1 MITRFEVDGFKSLRD
16 FAVDLEPLTVFVG
29 PNGAGKSNLLEAIGL
44 LGRLASMSLEEAFK
58 LGRGRIVDQFSRSGG
73 EAGRTIRIAVEVLL
87 QSPLETLEDDEKVL
101 EDNERPLSGRYR
113 YELVIE
119 RRVRPSGTE
128 ELAIADEC
136 LRVADASKGSDGRE
150 IVFQQRQERGQIRYV
165 LMRPEDQ
172 SQLRTEMRFPR
183 THSVLGAQKTGALA
197 LANFSVRSTEK
208 AVARLEAGQKLSG
221 VSDEDIFNVRILS
234 DQITKQLGIDTPDMQ
249 LTGRLADELSR
260 CRLLQL
266 DAARLREP
274 SERIA
279 SHELAP
285 DASNLPTILA
295 DLPGPALGEIRADL
309 VSLIPGLA
317 GFDVVPDE
325 DTFRIEFKLSG
336 GERFPARLASDGTLR
351 ALALLTAL
359 HVEPRPSILGIEEP
373 ENGIYPG
380 RLRTLLS
387 LLREIATSGDEAS
400 LDPAQRAT
408 QLLLT
413 SHSPV
418 VLAAFRDSPEHLRFM
433 DLVRRDGRLAT
444 RARAVGELKAP
455 GDGAH
460 VVSLREVDALLQAAG
475 SEAAE

>member
-29 PNGAGKSNLLEAIGL
+29 PNGAGKSNLLEALGL

-58 LGRGRIVDQFSRSGG
+58 LGRGRIADQFSRTGG
-73 EAGRTIRIAVEVLL
+73 EAGRTIRFAVEVSLRWPFEAFGNGA
-87 QSPLETLEDDEKVL
+87 SPLPD
-101 EDNERPLSGRYR
+101 RYR

-119 RRVRPSGTE
+119 RRARPSGTE
-128 ELAIADEC
+128 ELAVADEH
-136 LRVADASKGSDGRE
+136 LRVLSDSKDSKGSVRQKT
-150 IVFQQRQERGQIRYV
+150 IFQQEERN
-165 LMRPEDQ
+165 
-172 SQLRTEMRFPR
+172 PR
-183 THSVLGAQKTGALA
+183 ERRVSIAPDVEGRAENSFRCPHTHSALGSRF
-197 LANFSVRSTEK
+197 ANAERYYLQFGLDEETR
-208 AVARLEAGQKLSG
+208 ARMARLRELIDTQTDHSLLKQAL
-221 VSDEDIFNVRILS
+221 DIENQR
-234 DQITKQLGIDTPDMQ
+234 LGIDTSKTRE
-249 LTGRLADELSR
+249 TGWSAVITTLADALSHF
-260 CRLLQL
+260 RLLQL

-279 SHELAP
+279 SDVLAP

-295 DLPGPALGEIRADL
+295 DLPGPTLGEIRADL
-309 VSLIPGLA
+309 VSLVPGLA

-325 DTFRIEFKLSG
+325 DSFRIEFKLSG
-336 GERFPARLASDGTLR
+336 GERLPARLASDGTLR

-359 HVEPRPSILGIEEP
+359 HVEPRPSVIGIEEP

-380 RLRTLLS
+380 RLRMLLS
-387 LLREIATSGDEAS
+387 LLREIAAPDHEAS
-400 LDPAQRAT
+400 PGSAPQAT

-418 VLAAFRDSPEHLRFM
+418 VLAAFRDTPEHLRFM
-433 DLVRRDGRLAT
+433 DLVRRDGQLVT

-455 GDGAH
+455 GDGARI
-460 VVSLREVDALLQAAG
+460 VALREVDALLQAAA

>member
-58 LGRGRIVDQFSRSGG
+58 LGRGRVVDQFSRSGG
-73 EAGRTIRIAVEVLL
+73 EAGRTIRFAAEVLL
-87 QSPLETLEDDEKVL
+87 RGAPAPFRDGAAPL
-101 EDNERPLSGRYR
+101 PARYR

-119 RRVRPSGTE
+119 RRTRPSGVE
-128 ELAIADEC
+128 ELAISEEC
-136 LRVADASKGSDGRE
+136 LRVLSGEGQAPRRE
-150 IVFQQRQERGQIRYV
+150 IVVRQEEEKRRERRV
-165 LMRPEDQ
+165 LIAPEDESEEEQ
-172 SQLRTEMRFPR
+172 DYRCPR
-183 THSVLGAQKTGALA
+183 THSALA
-197 LANFSVRSTEK
+197 AFKTEIGK
-208 AVARLEAGQKLSG
+208 YSIYITKEAAAALDALKEQLGLRTKSAVLRQLIREEVKRLELDTS
-221 VSDEDIFNVRILS
+221 NVQERGWNAVILV
-234 DQITKQLGIDTPDMQ
+234 I
-249 LTGRLADELSR
+249 AEELSR
-260 CRLLQL
+260 FRLLQL

-274 SERIA
+274 SERTA
-279 SHELAP
+279 SSALAP

-295 DLPGPALGEIRADL
+295 DLPAPTLGEIRADL

-325 DTFRIEFKLSG
+325 DSFRIEFKLSG
-336 GERFPARLASDGTLR
+336 GERLPARLASDGTLR

-359 HVEPRPSILGIEEP
+359 HVEPRPAILGVEEP

-387 LLREIATSGDEAS
+387 LLREIAASEDEAS
-400 LDPAQRAT
+400 PGSAQPAT

-418 VLAAFRDSPEHLRFM
+418 VLAAFRDRPEHLRFM
-433 DLVRRDGRLAT
+433 DLVRRDGHLAT
-444 RARAVGELKAP
+444 RARAVGELKTP
-455 GDGAH
+455 GDGARI
-460 VVSLREVDALLQAAG
+460 VSLREVDTLLQTAA

>member
-1 MITRFEVDGFKSLRD
+1 MITRFEIDGFKSLRD

-44 LGRLASMSLEEAFK
+44 LGRLASMSIEEAFK
-58 LGRGRIVDQFSRSGG
+58 LGRGRVVDQFSRSGG
-73 EAGRTIRIAVEVLL
+73 EAGKTIRFAAEVLL
-87 QSPLETLEDDEKVL
+87 RDAIEAFDDSAPPL
-101 EDNERPLSGRYR
+101 PSRYR

-119 RRVRPSGTE
+119 RRIRPSGVEELAVADEQLRVLSGSEDSARPKTIFRQNGQDQRERLLSIAPNLEGREANTIRCPHTHSALGARFTGAERYLLQFNLDEKTRARLAALKEFIGAQPTDIGLLKALLETEIQKTGIDISKTE
-128 ELAIADEC
+128 EKGWNAVIDAIADE
-136 LRVADASKGSDGRE
+136 
-150 IVFQQRQERGQIRYV
+150 
-165 LMRPEDQ
+165 
-172 SQLRTEMRFPR
+172 
-183 THSVLGAQKTGALA
+183 
-197 LANFSVRSTEK
+197 
-208 AVARLEAGQKLSG
+208 LSH
-221 VSDEDIFNVRILS
+221 F
-234 DQITKQLGIDTPDMQ
+234 
-249 LTGRLADELSR
+249 
-260 CRLLQL
+260 RLLQL

-279 SHELAP
+279 SEVLAQ

-295 DLPGPALGEIRADL
+295 DLPGPILGEIRADL

-325 DTFRIEFKLSG
+325 DSFRIEFKLSG

-359 HVEPRPSILGIEEP
+359 HVDPRPTVIGIEEP

-387 LLREIATSGDEAS
+387 LLREIATSGDDAS
-400 LDPAQRAT
+400 TGPAQPAT

-418 VLAAFRDSPEHLRFM
+418 VLAAFRDRPEHLRFL

-460 VVSLREVDALLQAAG
+460 IVPLREVDALLQSAT